1 MEINFLITE
10 HLNVTDLVNTVA
22 MATNWFGF
30 VN

>member
-22 MATNWFGF
+22 MATN
-30 VN
+30 